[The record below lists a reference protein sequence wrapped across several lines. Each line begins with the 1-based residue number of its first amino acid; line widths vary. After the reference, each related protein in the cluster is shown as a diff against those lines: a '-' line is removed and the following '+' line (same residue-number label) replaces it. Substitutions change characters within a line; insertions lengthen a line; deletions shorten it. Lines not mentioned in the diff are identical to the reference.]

1 MMCRVLGVSRQGY
14 YAWLKRSPGKRQREN
29 ATLLA
34 AIRRIFKRSGG
45 SYGSPRIWAQLVE
58 EGHAVC
64 RHRVA
69 RLMREAGLQAR
80 RKQGYKRKG
89 AASADPSAVNL
100 LNQDFQASR
109 PNRKWLADIT
119 YIATGQG
126 QLKLALVMDAWSR
139 LVVGWSMSDRATSQL
154 TKDALN
160 MALQRR
166 EVSQGLIHHS
176 DRGSQYTDKGYRQ
189 VLQDRGIQQSMSGV
203 GNCYDNAMMESFIA
217 TLKTECAYIRFATM
231 SEARSAIFSYIEG
244 WYNRQRL
251 HSGLEH
257 MSPEQYEQA
266 AEFPKEPVN

>member
-14 YAWLKRSPGKRQREN
+14 FAWLKRSPGKRQREK
-29 ATLLA
+29 ATLLPL
-34 AIRRIFKRSGG
+34 IRQRFERSGG
-45 SYGSPRIWAQLVE
+45 SYGSPRIWKQLVE

-80 RKQGYKRKG
+80 RKQGYKRKR
-89 AASADPSAVNL
+89 AASANPPAGNL
-100 LNQDFQASR
+100 LNQDFRASR
-109 PNRKWLADIT
+109 PNHKWLADIT

-126 QLKLALVMDAWSR
+126 QLKLALIMDAWSR

-176 DRGSQYTDKGYRQ
+176 DRGSQYADHSYQKL
-189 VLQDRGIQQSMSGV
+189 LQDRGIQQSMSGT
-203 GNCYDNAMMESFIA
+203 GNCYDNAMMESLIA

-231 SEARSAIFSYIEG
+231 TEARSAIFRYIEG

-257 MSPEQYEQA
+257 MSPEQFEQTA
-266 AEFPKEPVN
+266 GFPKETVN